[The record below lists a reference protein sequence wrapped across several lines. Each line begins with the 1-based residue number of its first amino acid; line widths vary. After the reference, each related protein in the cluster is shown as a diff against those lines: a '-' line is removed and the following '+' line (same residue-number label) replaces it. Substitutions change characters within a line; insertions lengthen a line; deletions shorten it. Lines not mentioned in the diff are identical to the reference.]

1 MLLSMTGYG
10 RAVKEFGEKV
20 YTVEVKTLNSK
31 FLDVKA
37 RLPQGYRSNEM
48 EIRKMVS
55 DKVRRG
61 KADVLIE
68 VKYLN
73 AEQAI
78 AFDREVFKAYYKEL
92 STLSNELNIDKADY
106 VQSILRLPNVAT
118 AGEEVIPEEEW
129 EACKSV
135 LREALDKL
143 VQFRT
148 DEGAS
153 LEADFRL
160 RIKNIGQL
168 LTEIEPHEDG
178 RVERIRERFRVQLNE
193 IVNNYSVDDNRLEQE
208 LVFYT
213 EKYSISE
220 EKVRLNQH
228 LKYFI
233 EQLEKNKG
241 KEIGRR
247 LSFISQEMGREI
259 NTLGSKANCAE
270 IQRLVVRMKDEL
282 EKIKEQVANAV

>member
-10 RAVKEFGEKV
+10 RAVKEFGAKA

-37 RLPQGYRSNEM
+37 RLPQGYRTKEM
-48 EIRKMVS
+48 EIRRTVS
-55 DKVRRG
+55 DVVKRG

-73 AEQAI
+73 ADQAI
-78 AFDREVFKAYYKEL
+78 AFDREVFKAYFKEL
-92 STLSNELNIDKADY
+92 NSLSSELNIEQADY
-106 VQSILRLPNVAT
+106 VQAILRLPNVAM
-118 AGEEVIPEEEW
+118 ASEEVIADEEW
-129 EACKSV
+129 ELCKSV
-135 LREALDKL
+135 LAEALQKL
-143 VQFRT
+143 SKYRQ

-153 LEADFRL
+153 LEEDFRL
-160 RIKNIGQL
+160 RIKNIGDL
-168 LTEIEPHEDG
+168 LQEIEPFEDG
-178 RVERIRERFRVQLNE
+178 RVENIRERFRVQLKE
-193 IVNNYSVDDNRLEQE
+193 IANNYSVDDNRLEQE
-208 LVFYT
+208 LIFYT

-220 EKVRLNQH
+220 EKVRLSQH

-233 EQLEKNKG
+233 EQLDQNNGKG
-241 KEIGRR
+241 IGRR

-259 NTLGSKANCAE
+259 NTLGSKANSAD

>member
-10 RAVKEFGEKV
+10 RASKEFGPKA
-20 YTVEVKTLNSK
+20 YTIEVKTLNSK
-31 FLDVKA
+31 YTDVKA
-37 RLPQGYRSNEM
+37 RLPQGYRAHEM
-48 EIRKMVS
+48 EIRRIVTE
-55 DKVRRG
+55 KVKRG
-61 KADVLIE
+61 KVDVLIE
-68 VKYLN
+68 IKFLQ
-73 AEQAI
+73 ADQAI
-78 AFDREVFKAYYKEL
+78 AFDKEVFKAYYKEL
-92 STLSNELNIDKADY
+92 KSLSDEMNIEHADY

-118 AGEEVIPEEEW
+118 AGEEVIEKEEW
-129 EACKSV
+129 EICKSV
-135 LREALDKL
+135 LHEALDKL
-143 VQFRT
+143 TKYRA

-160 RIKNIGQL
+160 RVKNIGDL
-168 LTEIEPHEDG
+168 LEQIEPHEQG
-178 RVERIRERFRVQLNE
+178 RIDRIKERFRTQLTD
-193 IVNNYSVDDNRLEQE
+193 IINNYSVDDNRLEQE
-208 LVFYT
+208 MVFYT

-220 EKVRLNQH
+220 EKVRLSQH
-228 LKYFI
+228 LAYFI
-233 EQLEKNKG
+233 EQLDQNKG